1 MSLIHLRHQRTVSGA
16 ELCDRGEVPIG
27 GCLRMRKP
35 GAGVLRVVGRQP
47 TARRDGKVIDD
58 RSNAEGSRT
67 AGGPVRRFVDEA
79 EAGDDGV
86 EEAASSAC
94 R

>member
-1 MSLIHLRHQRTVSGA
+1 MG
-16 ELCDRGEVPIG
+16 DRGEVPIG

-58 RSNAEGSRT
+58 RSNAEGFANSL
-67 AGGPVRRFVDEA
+67 GGRFECFVDEA
-79 EAGDDGV
+79 EAGRDDGV
-86 EEAASSAC
+86 EESK
-94 R
+94 RPVHVVELLL